1 MNSTLPYSNRLKYLI
16 GVKTG
21 SNPEALTRDIE
32 YALRDYAAEVHAT
45 TLKERDEWKDYAMR
59 RM

>member
-1 MNSTLPYSNRLKYLI
+1 MNSTLPYTNKLLYLI
-16 GVKTG
+16 GEKTG

-32 YALRDYAAEVHAT
+32 HTLRDYAAEVHAT
-45 TLKERDEWKDYAMR
+45 ALKEQKEWQEYAMR